1 MGSSLEVVGFGDW
14 AETYF
19 MDVAGHQP
27 IPSSGETCPAP
38 GITAKFA
45 RQVRNA

>member
-27 IPSSGETCPAP
+27 IPSSGETCPALAGGAAP
-38 GITAKFA
+38 GHPA
-45 RQVRNA
+45 